1 MNSQRRTIE
10 QWREL
15 VAQQQASGLSIDA
28 FCNREGLASSTF
40 FAWRR
45 KVEMPDLPPFVE
57 LTHAAI
63 STDQPRES
71 NGSLELLLPCGVIVP
86 VRDGVNIA
94 LLRQVVEALQP

>member
-1 MNSQRRTIE
+1 MNRHRRTIE
-10 QWREL
+10 QWQEL
-15 VAQQQASGLSIDA
+15 VGRQRTSGLSIGA

-71 NGSLELLLPCGVIVP
+71 NGSLELLLPCGVIVR

-94 LLRQVVEALQP
+94 LLRQIVESLQP